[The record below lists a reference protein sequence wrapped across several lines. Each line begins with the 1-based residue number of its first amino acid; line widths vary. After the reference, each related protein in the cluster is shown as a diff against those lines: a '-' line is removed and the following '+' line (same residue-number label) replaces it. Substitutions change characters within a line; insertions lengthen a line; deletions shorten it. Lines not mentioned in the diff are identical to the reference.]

1 MKNTSEVHDLLASN
15 RAHKRGNIAQLDT
28 IESKMFYGGTHRES
42 ARKNTN
48 SNEVFDVRIQEL
60 ANTLAKVF
68 AAIKNDELLST
79 MMDDPTSKKFAE
91 HRVREIIEECIS
103 NDRENLL
110 KDLYQQNATL
120 ETENYDLEQEYAK
133 VYF

>member
-15 RAHKRGNIAQLDT
+15 RAHKRANIAQLDT

-42 ARKNTN
+42 ERKNTN